1 MAGAADLF
9 VTQSQ
14 ELLADGEHCWRQLE
28 EPGEKWSMQLSKKM
42 AHFGCFHVKKCLSI
56 LKAFRGD

>member
-1 MAGAADLF
+1 MAGAADLS

-28 EPGEKWSMQLSKKM
+28 EPGEKWSVQLSKKM
-42 AHFGCFHVKKCLSI
+42 AHFGCFHV
-56 LKAFRGD
+56 